1 MTRQKPVGEV
11 EGSSSSD
18 LESTASLIAR
28 IRAGDEAARELLLE
42 RYLPAL
48 RRWAHGRLPARARHL
63 VDTDDIVQITLVRTF
78 QKVKEFEPRHRGAFF
93 AYLRRA
99 LQNQIRDQLR
109 AAERRPKL
117 PLLAEPVA
125 IQPSPLEEAIGS
137 ERLQAYEDALEQL
150 TDQQREAVIMRVELG
165 IGYEEIAEVIGSPSW
180 NAARMVIS
188 RALVRLSEMMDAH

>member
-1 MTRQKPVGEV
+1 MTRQKSAGAA

-28 IRAGDEAARELLLE
+28 IRAGDEAAQELLLQ
-42 RYLPAL
+42 RHLPAL
-48 RRWAHGRLPARARHL
+48 RRWAQGRVPVRARHL
-63 VDTDDIVQITLVRTF
+63 VDTDDIVQNTLIRTLD
-78 QKVKEFEPRHRGAFF
+78 KVKDFEPRHKGAFF

-109 AAERRPKL
+109 AAQRRPKQ
-117 PLLAEPVA
+117 PLLVEPAA

-137 ERLQAYEDALEQL
+137 ERLEAYEDALEQL
-150 TDQQREAVIMRVELG
+150 TEQQREAVIMRVELG

-188 RALVRLSEMMDAH
+188 RALVRLSEMMDDH